1 MSYSS
6 YSTNRKTNGKIASVV
21 LVVSRLLLG
30 IVFLFSGFVKAV
42 DPLGTAYKIEDYL
55 VAFGGF
61 FADMTWISLPAS
73 IALFTLEFML
83 GVCLVFN
90 VMPKSTS
97 WIAFLFMLLMTPLT
111 LYVAIENPV
120 SDCGCFGDALVL
132 DNWTTF
138 YKNIVLFVLA
148 LVVLI
153 LSRRTY
159 ATFLPAVE
167 WSIIGVFAVLILGLA
182 TYCLLTLPVIDFRP
196 YKVGVNI
203 SEQME
208 IPEGATP
215 DVYETTFVY
224 AQNGLEK
231 EFTLENYPKDDSTWV
246 FVRQNTKLI
255 QQGYVPPIHDFS
267 IVTESLEDITY
278 DILDNPGYTVL
289 VIMYDLNKTNM
300 RQAHKLNNFYEQSQI
315 RGAGFYA
322 LTASGNADIEN
333 FRQRTGATYPFCF
346 TDPITLKTII
356 RANPGIMLLKN
367 GVIQKKWNVR
377 FLQETSYST
386 TDFGL

>member
-6 YSTNRKTNGKIASVV
+6 YSTNRKTNGKAANAV
-21 LVVSRLLLG
+21 LMVSRLLVG

-61 FADMTWISLPAS
+61 FADMTWIALPAS

-90 VMPKSTS
+90 IMPKSTS
-97 WIAFLFMLLMTPLT
+97 WITFVFMLCMTGLT
-111 LYVAIENPV
+111 LYVALENPV

-138 YKNIVLFVLA
+138 YKNIVLLVLA
-148 LVVLI
+148 VIVLI
-153 LSRRTY
+153 LGRRSY
-159 ATFLPAVE
+159 ATFLPPVE
-167 WSIIGVFAVLILGLA
+167 WSVIGVFAVLIVGLA
-182 TYCLLTLPVIDFRP
+182 TYCLLSLPVIDFRP

-203 SEQME
+203 KEAME
-208 IPEGATP
+208 IPEGAEP

-224 AQNGLEK
+224 ARNGEEQ
-231 EFTLENYPKDDSTWV
+231 EFTLENYPKNDSTWV

-255 QQGYVPPIHDFS
+255 KQGYVPPIHDFS
-267 IVTESLEDITY
+267 IVTESMEDITY

-289 VIMYDLNKTNM
+289 VIMYDLNKANM
-300 RQAHKLNNFYEQSQI
+300 RQARKLNNFYEQSQI
-315 RGAGFYA
+315 RGADFYV
-322 LTASGNADIEN
+322 LTASGNAEIEN
-333 FRQRTGATYPFCF
+333 FRHITGAAYPFCF
-346 TDPITLKTII
+346 TDPITLKTVI
-356 RANPGIMLLKN
+356 RANPGIVLLKN
-367 GVIQKKWNVR
+367 GVIVNKWNVR
-377 FLQETSYST
+377 FLKETDYSV